1 MTQDC
6 LAPFDTAHVAHFANP
21 KAVQGRSSGGQSLGG
36 QRTAVLSPAAVVAA
50 AEQIGT
56 WPGYSPT
63 PLVALTGLARAAG
76 LEALWY
82 KDEGGRFGLGSF
94 KALGGAY
101 AVSSLLADQL
111 QSRQGIAGA
120 TAEALRGGR
129 YRDLTAAIT
138 VASATDGNHGRS
150 VAWGARQFGCRCV
163 IYIHAEVSA
172 GREAALRDQGAE
184 VIRVDGNYDAS
195 VARCAADAAE
205 KGWFVVSDTS
215 WEGYRD
221 IPRRVMA
228 GYSVLVSEAIEQLA
242 GQRPTH
248 VFVQGGVGGIAAT
261 VLEVLWQVWG
271 EERPRFI
278 VVEPELAAC
287 LYASAGAGR
296 PQAVEVEEE
305 TLMAGLS
312 CGEISLLAWDS
323 LGTGADDFM
332 TIPENLVAP
341 AMRLLADGPDGDQP
355 LVAGESAVAGLAG
368 LLAACRSPEL
378 AAALGLGGQ
387 SRVMVF
393 GTEGA
398 TDPVIYEEL
407 TGRPPE
413 AVSVSS

>member
-1 MTQDC
+1 MTEGY
-6 LAPFDTAHVAHFANP
+6 LAPFDAAHVAHFANP
-21 KAVQGRSSGGQSLGG
+21 KAARGQDGG
-36 QRTAVLSPAAVVAA
+36 QRTGVLAPAAVAA
-50 AEQIGT
+50 AARQIGA
-56 WPGYSPT
+56 WPGYKAT
-63 PLVALTGLARAAG
+63 PLVALPGLARAAG
-76 LEALWY
+76 LAALWY

-101 AVSSLLADQL
+101 AVSSLLADEL
-111 QSRQGIAGA
+111 ESRHGIIGA
-120 TAEALRGGR
+120 TAEDLRGER

-150 VAWGARQFGCRCV
+150 VAWGARQFGCGCV

-184 VIRVDGNYDAS
+184 VVRVDGNYDAS
-195 VARCAADAAE
+195 VARCAADAAA

-221 IPRRVMA
+221 IPGRVME
-228 GYSVLVSEAIEQLA
+228 GYSVLVTEAVEQLG

-248 VFVQGGVGGIAAT
+248 VFMQGGVGGIAAT
-261 VLEVLWQVWG
+261 VAEVLQQAWG
-271 EERPRFI
+271 EDRPRFI

-287 LYASAGAGR
+287 LYASAVAGR

-312 CGEISLLAWDS
+312 CGEISVLAWDT

-341 AMRLLADGPDGDQP
+341 AMGLLADAPDGDPP

-368 LLAACRSPEL
+368 LLAACRAPGL
-378 AAALGLGGQ
+378 ASALGLDGE
-387 SRVMVF
+387 SRVLVF

-398 TDPVIYEEL
+398 TDPAIYEEL
-407 TGRPPE
+407 TGRRPE
-413 AVSVSS
+413 DVAAGTRQ